1 MPFSAHRHGKP
12 IMVHHQTC
20 LYTATHLPRHRV
32 SSGDPSSAQATHFQH
47 NFVPAT
53 LLHNICGNK
62 IVLVIPDSE
71 LKPGCVQD
79 LVQDP
84 MTGNLVR
91 HNKGCNCKKS
101 GCLKKYCECFQAN
114 ILCSDMCKCVDCK
127 NFEVSCTSQRSL

>member
-1 MPFSAHRHGKP
+1 M
-12 IMVHHQTC
+12 
-20 LYTATHLPRHRV
+20 
-32 SSGDPSSAQATHFQH
+32 
-47 NFVPAT
+47 
-53 LLHNICGNK
+53 
-62 IVLVIPDSE
+62 
-71 LKPGCVQD
+71 QD

-127 NFEVSCTSQRSL
+127 NFEVRSIRETVAVMYGLLQPRVEILMLHAASSR